1 MYHEEVKVYDDQG
14 SGPVVSCLNE
24 SESRH
29 CCVNRTLHQP
39 PAGESI
45 DGLYGDEH
53 GLVSSTVYRRLI
65 SSLMHAAA
73 AACYGVARRIGELA

>member
-1 MYHEEVKVYDDQG
+1 MCHEEVKVYDDQG
-14 SGPVVSCLNE
+14 SDPVVSCLNE

-45 DGLYGDEH
+45 DGLIMEMNMGWSR
-53 GLVSSTVYRRLI
+53 LRSTG
-65 SSLMHAAA
+65 A
-73 AACYGVARRIGELA
+73 

>member
-14 SGPVVSCLNE
+14 SARGTGGGGPVASCLNE

-45 DGLYGDEH
+45 DGLIMEMNMGWSR
-53 GLVSSTVYRRLI
+53 LRSTSYRLI
-65 SSLMHAAA
+65 MHADA
-73 AACYGVARRIGELA
+73 AACYGV